1 MSRAVLQITELQKKS
16 EKGECGGRGREL
28 KESNECVSNKGWHE
42 CVCVC
47 KRGCQGSELCVIVLR
62 AFFTSTSGAERGGR
76 ERKKYK

>member
-42 CVCVC
+42 CVCV
-47 KRGCQGSELCVIVLR
+47 
-62 AFFTSTSGAERGGR
+62 
-76 ERKKYK
+76 